1 MKLKQLQDADA
12 ALGQYA
18 KVQAQLASIEIAHNK
33 AIAQIDKKFA
43 AKSKSLSKILSSLKT
58 AVENFIVANKDRLF
72 NANSRSMKLL
82 NGTIGL
88 RDTKSPLEITDPDKT
103 MLLIRRYFPDRAA
116 LAIRQREEPAKTVLQ
131 DWSESDLLKVGIKR
145 EEKTS
150 KPWFEPNNTQT
161 SKRAKNA
168 SK

>member
-12 ALGQYA
+12 ALAQYA
-18 KVQAQLASIEIAHNK
+18 KAQAALDTLELAHNK
-33 AIAQIDKKFA
+33 AVASVDKKFA
-43 AKSKSLSKILSSLKT
+43 TKSKSLSKLAANLKM
-58 AVENFIVANKDRLF
+58 AIENFIVVNKDRLF
-72 NANSRSMKLL
+72 NVNSRSMKLL

-88 RDTKSPLEITDPDKT
+88 RDAKSPLEINDPDKT
-103 MLLIRRYFPDRAA
+103 MLLIRKYFPDRAA

-131 DWSESDLLKVGIKR
+131 DWSDSDLLKVGIKR
-145 EEKTS
+145 EEKAS
-150 KPWFEPNNTQT
+150 KPWFEPNKTQT